1 MKSSFLVT
9 YLILGVSLSCA
20 EDFSLDKALTKLDI
34 TPDVFEKLVN
44 GSRTVKRDTIT
55 NLLKKQLNKQGLILD
70 VTPAEVRLSQNL
82 PNQCQDTTSCG
93 CRVESR
99 DVQVF
104 AAIQRT
110 SNLTT
115 SGKAFEDAGIIIE
128 AIIDAELGASGNI
141 RAKGNLRDLK
151 DIKLRKEVLA
161 QGMSKLASK
170 LRKKRSPGFGKRF
183 KKAFKKTWK
192 QVVKNPIKKINR
204 ELIERPIKKIKCA
217 RLVRKTIG
225 FNLRST
231 GVIKLGIRINLGDIT
246 IDETDEGLTLSV
258 TPSFDI
264 IGKILSWN
272 LDEVTASKCVE
283 RIAGLKLISYCGYLE
298 RKARKKIEESM
309 QKVQNVKLPA
319 VVQKLERKLQMKAGK
334 TISVKIP
341 LNFMN

>member
-115 SGKAFEDAGIIIE
+115 SGKAFEDAGIII
-128 AIIDAELGASGNI
+128 
-141 RAKGNLRDLK
+141 
-151 DIKLRKEVLA
+151 
-161 QGMSKLASK
+161 
-170 LRKKRSPGFGKRF
+170 GKSSSMNMIF
-183 KKAFKKTWK
+183 YMPFF
-192 QVVKNPIKKINR
+192 Q
-204 ELIERPIKKIKCA
+204 RP
-217 RLVRKTIG
+217 L
-225 FNLRST
+225 LMQ
-231 GVIKLGIRINLGDIT
+231 NLG
-246 IDETDEGLTLSV
+246 
-258 TPSFDI
+258 
-264 IGKILSWN
+264 
-272 LDEVTASKCVE
+272 
-283 RIAGLKLISYCGYLE
+283 
-298 RKARKKIEESM
+298 
-309 QKVQNVKLPA
+309 QA
-319 VVQKLERKLQMKAGK
+319 VIFVQKEILE
-334 TISVKIP
+334 I
-341 LNFMN
+341 

>member
-1 MKSSFLVT
+1 MGSNILVLKMKSSFLVT

-20 EDFSLDKALTKLDI
+20 DDFSLDKALTKLDI
-34 TPDVFEKLVN
+34 TPDVFEKLVK
-44 GSRTVKRDTIT
+44 GSRNVKRDTIT

-110 SNLTT
+110 SKLTT
-115 SGKAFEDAGIIIE
+115 RGKAFEDAGIIIE

-151 DIKLRKEVLA
+151 DI
-161 QGMSKLASK
+161 K

-246 IDETDEGLTLSV
+246 LDETDEGLTLSV

-319 VVQKLERKLQMKAGK
+319 VIQKLERKLQMKAGK

-341 LNFMN
+341 LDYMN

>member
-1 MKSSFLVT
+1 MGSFSS
-9 YLILGVSLSCA
+9 A

-44 GSRTVKRDTIT
+44 GIRTVKRDTIT

-70 VTPAEVRLSQNL
+70 VTPSEVRLSQNL

-104 AAIQRT
+104 TAIQRT

-128 AIIDAELGASGNI
+128 ASIDAELGASGNI

-151 DIKLRKEVLA
+151 DIKLRK
-161 QGMSKLASK
+161 
-170 LRKKRSPGFGKRF
+170 KRSPGFGKRF
-183 KKAFKKTWK
+183 KKTWK
-192 QVVKNPIKKINR
+192 QVVKNPVKKINR

-231 GVIKLGIRINLGDIT
+231 GVIKLGIRMNLGDIT

-283 RIAGLKLISYCGYLE
+283 KIAGLKLISYCGYLE

-319 VVQKLERKLQMKAGK
+319 VVQKLERKLQMKVGK

-341 LNFMN
+341 LDFMNK

>member
-9 YLILGVSLSCA
+9 YLILGISLSCA

-44 GSRTVKRDTIT
+44 GSRNVKRDTIT
-55 NLLKKQLNKQGLILD
+55 NLLKKQLHKQGLILD

-115 SGKAFEDAGIIIE
+115 SGKAFEDAGIIIGKNCSLNMNFLNDNFPE

-151 DIKLRKEVLA
+151 DIKLRK
-161 QGMSKLASK
+161 
-170 LRKKRSPGFGKRF
+170 KRSPGFGKRF
-183 KKAFKKTWK
+183 KKAFKKTW
-192 QVVKNPIKKINR
+192 V
-204 ELIERPIKKIKCA
+204 
-217 RLVRKTIG
+217 
-225 FNLRST
+225 S
-231 GVIKLGIRINLGDIT
+231 
-246 IDETDEGLTLSV
+246 
-258 TPSFDI
+258 
-264 IGKILSWN
+264 
-272 LDEVTASKCVE
+272 
-283 RIAGLKLISYCGYLE
+283 
-298 RKARKKIEESM
+298 
-309 QKVQNVKLPA
+309 
-319 VVQKLERKLQMKAGK
+319 
-334 TISVKIP
+334 
-341 LNFMN
+341 